1 MQDITWMEINWNVDH
16 WLSFFV
22 LKLNGLYCFPSA
34 EFHHWSDDTSQ
45 CNLRS
50 DQTKCWAAIVL
61 HHYCTTRH
69 SVRRKR
75 WVVSSSTM
83 GQYGISIKLWSSQ
96 YDANSNEFLAENSVA
111 YVFQDRALEDM
122 MYISTIVKHLVGDDS
137 LDTIINNNIP
147 QTQTIVK
154 GEWRRVILCF
164 ILYLTW
170 HPVDS
175 IMLSATALLPL
186 FLSKIWI

>member
-1 MQDITWMEINWNVDH
+1 
-16 WLSFFV
+16 
-22 LKLNGLYCFPSA
+22 
-34 EFHHWSDDTSQ
+34 
-45 CNLRS
+45 
-50 DQTKCWAAIVL
+50 
-61 HHYCTTRH
+61 
-69 SVRRKR
+69 
-75 WVVSSSTM
+75 M

-154 GEWRRVILCF
+154 GE
-164 ILYLTW
+164 
-170 HPVDS
+170 
-175 IMLSATALLPL
+175 
-186 FLSKIWI
+186 